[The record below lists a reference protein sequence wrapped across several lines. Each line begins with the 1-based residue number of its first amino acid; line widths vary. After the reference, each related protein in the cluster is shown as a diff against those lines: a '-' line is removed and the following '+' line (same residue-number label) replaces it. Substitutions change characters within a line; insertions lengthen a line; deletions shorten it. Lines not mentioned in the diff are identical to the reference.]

1 VIEIT
6 VKFYIL
12 NLAFNTTDEY
22 VRYATL
28 IVYAFMVY
36 IIDAEVTTTKNS
48 ATTYKRTTKARKYA
62 AGMKERLKI
71 RPRKPGGDSL

>member
-36 IIDAEVTTTKNS
+36 IIDAEVSTATPTKQ
-48 ATTYKRTTKARKYA
+48 TKASQYA
-62 AGMKERLKI
+62 AGMKERI
-71 RPRKPGGDSL
+71 RRRPRRPGGINFR